1 VTFPLLSSTYTD
13 PELVTSANLY
23 TRVLAVINTLG
34 GFLYGEAEGT
44 TSNTVILSSGST
56 NFLVPTA
63 AVTFTL
69 SQQRR
74 VRISGGCRIDAS
86 GGVASV
92 GQAQVA
98 YVAGNTATL
107 SGATLLGQ
115 SGGQETS
122 IAANGIGLV
131 RVEHSV
137 LLAAAQYTAFV
148 AAQRATGGS
157 ATDVARAGYV
167 AVYDAGSS

>member
-44 TSNTVILSSGST
+44 TSNTVTLSSGST
-56 NFLVPTA
+56 NFL
-63 AVTFTL
+63 TFTL